1 MGQLKIL
8 FVDDEEELVTTI
20 IERLKFRDVDA
31 AYELNGASAIERMR
45 KDTFDIVVLDLKLPG
60 ISGEETLRVMK
71 QEHPDIPVL
80 IITGHG
86 SSIMADKVPRG
97 AAGFL
102 AKPINIDD
110 LLARIK
116 EVLAKNGQ

>member
-1 MGQLKIL
+1 MGQFRVLL
-8 FVDDEEELVTTI
+8 VDDEEELVTTI
-20 IERLKFRDVDA
+20 IERLKFRDVDG

-45 KDTFDIVVLDLKLPG
+45 KEPFDIVVLDLKLPG

-71 QEHPDIPVL
+71 QEHPEIPVL
-80 IITGHG
+80 LITGHG
-86 SSIMADKVPRG
+86 SSIMDEKVPRG

-116 EVLAKNGQ
+116 EVLAKNGH